1 MDGLPEESNRTVW
14 KRLNIQLLRKP
25 ISPDETDTGVQSL
38 VCGNSA
44 VPAVAPVIG
53 ADAEDVASSIALT
66 AILGVIVVNAS
77 LAPSEVMTR
86 DERRAF
92 GDCIADYNPLGQFG
106 AAWNLDSWS
115 RQPNDR

>member
-1 MDGLPEESNRTVW
+1 MDALPAESNRTVW
-14 KRLNIQLLRKP
+14 KRL
-25 ISPDETDTGVQSL
+25 SADPD
-38 VCGNSA
+38 
-44 VPAVAPVIG
+44 
-53 ADAEDVASSIALT
+53 DVASSSAFT

-86 DERRAF
+86 RKRRKFA
-92 GDCIADYNPLGQFG
+92 DCIADYNPLGQFG